1 MSHGTKENVC
11 ASKSLQ
17 KYNFIG
23 RTGPSNYD
31 FYKCA
36 LIWLFHGREGS
47 FSQWGSLY
55 KITRIKDHNQSLNKK
70 IPEKRETAGGRPKPL
85 PKDASVSECI
95 HSDERGQRIA
105 LEKQFVN

>member
-17 KYNFIG
+17 KDNFTG
-23 RTGPSNYD
+23 RKGPSNYD

-36 LIWLFHGREGS
+36 LIWLFHGREGF

-70 IPEKRETAGGRPKPL
+70 ISEKRETAGGRPKLL

-95 HSDERGQRIA
+95 HSDEGGQRIA
-105 LEKQFVN
+105 LEKQFLN

>member
-1 MSHGTKENVC
+1 MSHGTKENICV
-11 ASKSLQ
+11 SKALQ
-17 KYNFIG
+17 KDNFIG
-23 RTGPSNYD
+23 RTGPSNFN

-36 LIWLFHGREGS
+36 LIWLFHGKEGF

-70 IPEKRETAGGRPKPL
+70 IPEKTETAGGRPKSL

-95 HSDERGQRIA
+95 HSDEAGKRIA
-105 LEKQFVN
+105 LEKQFLN